1 VASAGWLNDVE
12 FRAWF
17 GYRRMRLLL
26 DAQVTRDLLRASGLS
41 AADYDVLS
49 ALSDTEHHRQ
59 RVTVLAARMLWS
71 KSRLS
76 RHISRMESRGLVR
89 RAEDATDGRRADVVL
104 TDQGRQ
110 AIVDAA
116 PGHVESVRAHFVNL
130 LTEDQL
136 RTFGDIAQIVLDR
149 LPPTATDDP
158 EPG

>member
-1 VASAGWLNDVE
+1 MASAGWLNDVE

-26 DAQVTRDLLRASGLS
+26 DAQVARDLLRASGLS

-49 ALSDTEHHRQ
+49 ALTDAENERQ
-59 RVTVLAARMLWS
+59 RLTVLADRMLWS

-89 RAEDATDGRRADVVL
+89 RAGDATDGRRADVVL

-116 PGHVESVRAHFVNL
+116 PGHVESVRTHFIDL

-136 RTFGDIAQIVLDR
+136 RVFGDIAQLVLDR
-149 LPPTATDDP
+149 LPPRSAGDP